1 MTQMP
6 VTFFQVGRRWFSGKR
21 LNQNY
26 EKAGFP
32 HLFDPC
38 NLQEETAEQD
48 DGDDTDLDEDKVVDS
63 YCYDMIWSNLI
74 IVFIIT
80 TIIIVE

>member
-38 NLQEETAEQD
+38 NLKEDTDEQD
-48 DGDDTDLDEDKVVDS
+48 DGDDTDLDEDKVVDG
-63 YCYDMIWSNLI
+63 YWLQYDQILSLLF
-74 IVFIIT
+74 VLLLYYYYY
-80 TIIIVE
+80 